1 MLRFEEV
8 IIEDFGPYKG
18 RQCLNFPDQDG
29 VIVIYGENGRG
40 KTSLLNA
47 FRYALFGEVKKEGQ
61 EDLSLH
67 EISNKESAKE
77 GEHGFKVILRF
88 SHEGS
93 NFELTRYAEPREG
106 VEPTDG
112 SDYKEGVILK
122 KDNDVLGPEDRK
134 LELSQIMPKGVSR
147 FFLFDGELLREYEEL
162 LKEGSQV
169 GEEIKGAIEQ
179 ILGVPILKNARK
191 DLRALHEDAR
201 KEVQRELKKSQEGKK
216 MAAQLEDLA
225 EQRRYHEQQIER
237 LQNERDELL
246 QEKGEIDEFM
256 NQYQQA
262 KEKLN
267 ERDRLSEEIDQI
279 DEEIEKK
286 QEKLRDEMSSVWRGM
301 LEGKVKAARNQVQ
314 EKLKENRKRQ
324 AAAETVELIQEALN
338 QEECSIC
345 GQSLSREAEQLLNQK
360 LSEARDSV
368 GNTLDEEDETFY
380 ARTASL
386 LNDFD
391 ISAGNVALANSLHE
405 DIQNLEVRKHDK
417 RDELQDLRK
426 QTIDVEDKGSEINT
440 KDERRESII
449 EEISVIRRGIEEERE
464 EIKKKEETT
473 RKLEER
479 QSNYDDEDLE
489 EAQLKRDTYN
499 ELYNLFDQG
508 VAAFRDR
515 LRDKVEADASNL
527 FTKLSHEDDYSG
539 LSINENYGLS
549 VLLQNGETISA
560 RSSGE
565 GQVVALSLMGALQN
579 NAPLQGPIIM
589 DSSFTRLDGKHKQN
603 VVRALPE
610 MSSQVMLLVFEDEL
624 APEIT
629 RSQLPENLRAEYDM
643 VRETATHTRLEP
655 KTES

>member
-1 MLRFEEV
+1 MLRFRE
-8 IIEDFGPYKG
+8 IIIGDFGPYKG
-18 RQCLNFPDQDG
+18 RQRLNFPDQDG

-67 EISNKESAKE
+67 EISNKESAAE
-77 GEHGFKVILRF
+77 GNHGFKVILRF
-88 SHEGS
+88 THEGS
-93 NFELTRYAEPREG
+93 RFELTRYAEPREG
-106 VEPTDG
+106 IEPQDG

-122 KDNDVLGPEDRK
+122 KNDDVLGPEDRK
-134 LELSQIMPKGVSR
+134 RELAQIMPEGVSR

-191 DLRALHEDAR
+191 DLKALHEEAR
-201 KEVQRELKKSQEGKK
+201 KEVQRELKKSQEGEK

-225 EQRRYHEQQIER
+225 EQRRYHEERIER
-237 LQNERDELL
+237 LQGERDELL

-262 KEKLN
+262 REKLN
-267 ERDRLSEEIDQI
+267 ERDRLSEEIDRI
-279 DEEIEKK
+279 DKEIEEK

-301 LEGKVKAARNQVQ
+301 LEEKVRTARNQVQ
-314 EKLKENRKRQ
+314 ERLKENRERQ

-338 QEECSIC
+338 EEECSIC
-345 GQSLSREAEQLLNQK
+345 GQSLSEEAKRRLDQK
-360 LSEARDSV
+360 LSEARDSA
-368 GNTLDEEDETFY
+368 GNTLDEEDKTFY
-380 ARTASL
+380 ARAASL

-391 ISAGNVALANSLHE
+391 ISAGNVALAESLHE
-405 DIQNLEVRKHDK
+405 DIQDLEVRKYNNHDQ
-417 RDELQDLRK
+417 LQEIKD
-426 QTIDVEDKGSEINT
+426 QTIDVEDKEKETNT
-440 KDERRESII
+440 KYERRESII

-464 EIKKKEETT
+464 ELKKKEEAT
-473 RKLEER
+473 RKLEEK
-479 QSNYDDEDLE
+479 QGNYDDEDLE
-489 EAQLKRDTYN
+489 AAQLKRDTYID
-499 ELYNLFDQG
+499 LYNLFDQG
-508 VAAFRDR
+508 VAAYRDR
-515 LRDKVEADASNL
+515 LRDKVEADASDL
-527 FTKLSHEDDYSG
+527 FTKLSHEGDYNG

-589 DSSFTRLDGKHKQN
+589 DSSFTRLDGRHKQN
-603 VVRALPE
+603 VVKALPE

-629 RSQLPENLRAEYDM
+629 RSQLPEHLRAEYDM